1 MRLVVE
7 QGELAGQVLPMT
19 QPALLIGR
27 GKENDLVLLDSDVS
41 REHARLQRGPQGW
54 TLVDLGTT
62 NGTFVNGKRLPPQ
75 DPYLLRPGD
84 RITVGS
90 SVLAVQ
96 EDAAGG
102 QARPRPSEQGPR
114 RERPA
119 HPALLLAG
127 ALAFVLAL
135 VGIVAL
141 LVAILQPAEPVATPT
156 AIDQGEQL
164 MTVLPVPTQM
174 QDIIGTVIP
183 ALPGLFGVTPTP
195 PPGARAPGPSLSTE
209 RGPWGSGCL
218 ELREVPQRDRPLG
231 CS

>member
-1 MRLVVE
+1 MKLVIE
-7 QGELAGQVLPMT
+7 QGERAGQVIAMA

-27 GKENDLVLLDSDVS
+27 GKDNDIVLLEQDVS
-41 REHARLQRGPQGW
+41 REHARLQHGPQGW
-54 TLVDLGTT
+54 TLIDLGTT
-62 NGTFVNGKRLPPQ
+62 NGTFVNGKRLPAQ

-84 RITVGS
+84 RITIGS

-96 EDAAGG
+96 EDAAVG
-102 QARPRPSEQGPR
+102 QARSR

-119 HPALLLAG
+119 HPALLLAA
-127 ALAFVLAL
+127 ALAFVLLL

-141 LVAILQPAEPVATPT
+141 LVTVLQPAEPVATPT

-164 MTVLPVPTQM
+164 MTVLPVPTEM

-195 PPGARAPGPSLSTE
+195 PPPDARAPGSAP
-209 RGPWGSGCL
+209 GSGFGGFE
-218 ELREVPQRDRPLG
+218 ELPSDRPLG

>member
-1 MRLVVE
+1 MKLVVE
-7 QGELAGQVLPMT
+7 QGERAGQVLAMA
-19 QPALLIGR
+19 QPALIIGR
-27 GKENDLVLLDSDVS
+27 GKENDIVLLEADVS

-62 NGTFVNGKRLPPQ
+62 NGTFVNGKRLPAQ
-75 DPYLLRPGD
+75 DAYLLRPGD
-84 RITVGS
+84 RITIGT

-96 EDAAGG
+96 EDAAPER
-102 QARPRPSEQGPR
+102 APR
-114 RERPA
+114 RERRV
-119 HPALLLAG
+119 HPLILLAG
-127 ALAFVLAL
+127 ALAFVLLL

-174 QDIIGTVIP
+174 QDIISTVVP

-195 PPGARAPGPSLSTE
+195 PPPDSRAPGPPL
-209 RGPWGSGCL
+209 GSGCL
-218 ELREVPQRDRPLG
+218 ELREVSQHHRPLD

>member
-7 QGELAGQVLPMT
+7 QGEQAGQVLAMA

-27 GKENDLVLLDSDVS
+27 GKENDMVLLEADVS
-41 REHARLQRGPQGW
+41 REHARLERGAQGW

-62 NGTFVNGKRLPPQ
+62 NGTFVNGKRLPARE
-75 DPYLLRPGD
+75 PYLLRPGD
-84 RITVGS
+84 RITIGS

-96 EDAAGG
+96 EDAASERGPGG
-102 QARPRPSEQGPR
+102 GR
-114 RERPA
+114 RV

-127 ALAFVLAL
+127 ALAFVLLL

-141 LVAILQPAEPVATPT
+141 LVALLQPAEPVATPT

-164 MTVLPVPTQM
+164 MTVLPPLPTEV

-195 PPGARAPGPSLSTE
+195 PPPGSRAPGPPS
-209 RGPWGSGCL
+209 GSGCWGL
-218 ELREVPQRDRPLG
+218 PEVAQHDRPLQ